1 MASCNQRHA
10 GRKTEVQA
18 VIPPVGIASDSVPP
32 KTMPRFPTKTAVA
45 APVPPE
51 GDVREN
57 PTEPKIVAVEAAK
70 MNVMY
75 IGVDNP
81 LQIAVDGIP
90 AGEIRVRVKNMY
102 GEISGSNGI
111 YNARFSTPGEAKIEV
126 YREKNGK
133 EDLLGVKSYRIK
145 RIPDPVP
152 NLSGRRSG
160 TMPVG
165 KFTPDLT
172 VSAIL
177 ENFDFDAVC
186 EIVGYEITILPP
198 KEDPITYQGYGSQ
211 LPESVLNRIKT
222 FTEGYSIFIDDIKA
236 KCPGD
241 AAVRNLGGLVFKLRN
256 E

>member
-1 MASCNQRHA
+1 
-10 GRKTEVQA
+10 
-18 VIPPVGIASDSVPP
+18 
-32 KTMPRFPTKTAVA
+32 
-45 APVPPE
+45 
-51 GDVREN
+51 
-57 PTEPKIVAVEAAK
+57 VEAAK